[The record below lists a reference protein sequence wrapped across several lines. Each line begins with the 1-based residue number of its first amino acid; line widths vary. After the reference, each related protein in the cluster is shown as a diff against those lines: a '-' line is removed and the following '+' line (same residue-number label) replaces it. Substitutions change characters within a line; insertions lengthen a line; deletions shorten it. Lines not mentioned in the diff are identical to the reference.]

1 MRALIV
7 GAGIGGPT
15 LAFWLERAG
24 YQVTLLERAPELR
37 RGGYLVDFWGSGFD
51 VADRMGIVPR
61 LMDVGCRVREVREVS
76 GRGRPIARFDPRP
89 LLEQTGGRYVSIARS
104 DLSAALFDALDSVE
118 TIFGDTVTSLD
129 DDGSRV
135 RAVFAGGAEREFD
148 LVVGADGLHS
158 RVRALAFGPEADFV
172 RDLGVSVAA
181 FELRGYRPREEL
193 VAVTRTQV
201 GSQVLRVSLR
211 DDATLVAIMLLH
223 DGVLPASEGEQK
235 ALLRRELRDVGWEV
249 PAILDGLD
257 AAATFY
263 MDRASQILMPS
274 WGRGRVGL
282 VGDAAAGP
290 SLLAGQGSALAMVES
305 YVLADALARH
315 RGDHGAAFSAYH
327 ATLGAVVRG
336 KQDAALGMRAA
347 FTPRNRPQLLLRD
360 AVMGL
365 LGLPPVSRLAMRRS
379 LRDPIDL
386 PVFAAA

>member
-1 MRALIV
+1 MLALIV

-24 YQVTLLERAPELR
+24 YQVTLVEGAPELR

-51 VADRMGIVPR
+51 VADRMSIVPR
-61 LMDVGCRVREVREVS
+61 LMDVGYRVREVREVS
-76 GRGRPIARFDPRP
+76 GRGRPIARFDPRS

-104 DLSAALFDALDSVE
+104 DLSAALYDALDSVE

-201 GSQVLRVSLR
+201 GSQVLRVPLR

-223 DGVLPASEGEQK
+223 DGVLPASEREQK
-235 ALLRRELRDVGWEV
+235 ALLKRELRDV
-249 PAILDGLD
+249 
-257 AAATFY
+257 
-263 MDRASQILMPS
+263 
-274 WGRGRVGL
+274 
-282 VGDAAAGP
+282 
-290 SLLAGQGSALAMVES
+290 
-305 YVLADALARH
+305 
-315 RGDHGAAFSAYH
+315 
-327 ATLGAVVRG
+327 
-336 KQDAALGMRAA
+336 
-347 FTPRNRPQLLLRD
+347 
-360 AVMGL
+360 
-365 LGLPPVSRLAMRRS
+365 
-379 LRDPIDL
+379 
-386 PVFAAA
+386 